1 MFKEFSGNLK
11 GILKGLD
18 KPRPFVCNGSPYDS
32 EIFIVGFNAATEM
45 QADFWEFWCD
55 KKGFLKEKWFDCY
68 ITERANKP
76 LKPGKRRRNR
86 VSNTRQRI
94 EWIASAST
102 PSKCLEKNIYSKATT
117 EAKELKK
124 EDMDSSVFEYLLSE
138 IKPRVVFS
146 HGLDAR
152 KHLELLSGSAIQEGS
167 VTEITLF
174 GTKTKVLS
182 MSHLSRGWSE
192 GSSKDTGVYLNQ
204 LCTNT
209 A

>member
-1 MFKEFSGNLK
+1 M
-11 GILKGLD
+11 
-18 KPRPFVCNGSPYDS
+18 PR
-32 EIFIVGFNAATEM
+32 
-45 QADFWEFWCD
+45 
-55 KKGFLKEKWFDCY
+55 
-68 ITERANKP
+68 
-76 LKPGKRRRNR
+76 
-86 VSNTRQRI
+86 
-94 EWIASAST
+94 
-102 PSKCLEKNIYSKATT
+102 KNIYSKATT

-146 HGLDAR
+146 HGQDAR
-152 KHLELLSGSAIQEGS
+152 KHLELLSGSAIQEDS

-174 GTKTKVLS
+174 GTKKKVLS